1 MNTIMVN
8 GQVISAAE
16 FVELQA
22 NPALELIKDGP
33 SIYRTQR
40 LTSQKPVYIPVEAE
54 YQLKGMTEPEAYTPP
69 TVPFPEPIFTYTPQ
83 EEPKKRAKKGEVDDR
98 EPKGTDPDQDQ

>member
-33 SIYRTQR
+33 SIYRTQK

-54 YQLKGMTEPEAYTPP
+54 YQLKGMKETEVANSPI
-69 TVPFPEPIFTYTPQ
+69 PEPIFTYTPQ
-83 EEPKKRAKKGEVDDR
+83 EEPKKRTKKGVADDR
-98 EPKGTDPDQDQ
+98 EQQGTDPDQDQ